1 MTENLEEKAKKRI
14 IVLGLRSEI
23 EEIANNPSRFVKEQN
38 AEIIYCRT
46 MDSFNKLISEK
57 MPVGVYYTGKIRQC
71 YDANGMEYWMT
82 INNPRRIRKYI
93 KSKGIKK
100 IIKID
105 IQETI

>member
-1 MTENLEEKAKKRI
+1 MTENLEEKAKNRVI
-14 IVLGLRSEI
+14 ILGLRTELEEI
-23 EEIANNPSRFVKEQN
+23 ENNPLKFIEEKD

-46 MDSFNKLISEK
+46 MDSFTKAVLEK
-57 MPVGVYYTGKIRQC
+57 MPVSVYYTGKIRQC